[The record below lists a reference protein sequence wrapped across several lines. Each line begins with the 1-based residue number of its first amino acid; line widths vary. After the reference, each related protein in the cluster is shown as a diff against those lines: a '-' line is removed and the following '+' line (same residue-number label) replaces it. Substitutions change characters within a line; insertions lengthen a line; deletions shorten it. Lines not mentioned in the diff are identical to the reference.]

1 LQRLERGAS
10 ATNTDYHYQC
20 YAPGIKQK
28 ATSAC
33 FASPYGMVESGRY
46 WRQKKKKKK
55 KKKKKQKKNVLNLV
69 VSSPPATEETEAT
82 EIESR
87 QGLGW

>member
-28 ATSAC
+28 ATSVC

-46 WRQKKKKKK
+46 WQ
-55 KKKKKQKKNVLNLV
+55 QKKNKKNKKKRIKFTFSYVFSIVANLY
-69 VSSPPATEETEAT
+69 A
-82 EIESR
+82 IIN
-87 QGLGW
+87 